1 MDLILSLFIGALMA
15 GHTSG
20 QIQEQKEHL
29 IIVQTEVKELEY
41 ALNGMAIE
49 QDETL
54 AKMSQRIEDN
64 HIQLGSMAASDGA
77 RIALIE
83 QQMEDFGIRQASLR
97 QQMIN
102 LREYVTAD

>member
-1 MDLILSLFIGALMA
+1 MDIILSLFIGALMT
-15 GHTSG
+15 GHTNG

-29 IIVQTEVKELEY
+29 ITVQTEVKELEY
-41 ALNGMAIE
+41 MIDGYVME

-54 AKMSQRIEDN
+54 AKMSKRIEDN